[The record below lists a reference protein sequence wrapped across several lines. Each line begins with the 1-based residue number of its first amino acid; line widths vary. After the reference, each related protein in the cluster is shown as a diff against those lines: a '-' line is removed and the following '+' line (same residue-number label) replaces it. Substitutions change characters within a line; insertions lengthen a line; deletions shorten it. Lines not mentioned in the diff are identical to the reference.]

1 MKKISLLSV
10 LLILVFWSCNKENE
24 TNYASLII
32 GKWVNTSVDN
42 VPVLTDKAFT
52 FEYKADLTQTYAN
65 GYVLDEN
72 NKTWIENENYTY
84 SVSGN
89 KITVEGSD
97 ELGATFHMVFD
108 ILTADAET
116 LRYSVSKFAVN
127 GVEYPDSKIY
137 TNKKVTED
145 LSSQF
150 IGTWYGKSTTTG
162 TTDDNYHYWEYLA
175 DGSFKYYYQDNEGN
189 WINKPDNE
197 GKYFL
202 YGNLMAS
209 NYTNDLLSG
218 ETGKAYECWNI
229 SIDGNTMNWTGLRA
243 SGLTTSFQMEK
254 VAGPPVTAIK

>member
-1 MKKISLLSV
+1 MKKIALACVFMSIV
-10 LLILVFWSCNKENE
+10 LLACKKESE
-24 TNYASLII
+24 TDYASLII

-42 VPVLTDKAFT
+42 EPVLTDKAFA
-52 FEYKADLTQTYAN
+52 FEYKTNMVQTFAN
-65 GYVLDEN
+65 GYILDEN

-89 KITVEGSD
+89 KITVDGSD

-108 ILTADAET
+108 ILTADAQT

-145 LSSQF
+145 VSSQF
-150 IGTWYGKSTTTG
+150 VGTWYGKSTTPG
-162 TTDDNYHYWEYLA
+162 TTDDSYHYWEYLA

-189 WINKPDNE
+189 WIYKTDNE
-197 GKYFL
+197 GRYFL
-202 YGNLMAS
+202 YGNLLAT

-218 ETGKAYECWNI
+218 GTGKAYECWNI
-229 SIDGNTMNWTGLRA
+229 SINGNTMNWTGLRA
-243 SGLTTSFQMEK
+243 SGLTTSFEMGK
-254 VAGPPVTAIK
+254 VAGPPVTAAK